1 MENHLERKAGISLMF
16 GSALMVAT
24 MVLHPAGGSIAQI
37 LKMLNVIV
45 IAHSLAIFTLPF
57 VAFGF
62 YGLTISVLGKSQF
75 SILALIIISFSL
87 IAGLI
92 AASINGLA
100 IPIFL
105 SKAVKNIP
113 YDENLVK
120 SLLHL
125 AFSLNKAMDYV
136 FVVGCSLSMG
146 IWSSLIIK
154 GSFFPKWIG
163 YYGILLIV
171 FALIATSFNFS
182 FINLLGFRIFIF
194 GMVSWI
200 IGIGYFM
207 KNSRIV
213 L

>member
-1 MENHLERKAGISLMF
+1 MENQFQKKSGISLMF

-37 LKMLNVIV
+37 LKMLNIII

-62 YGLTISVLGKSQF
+62 YGLTISLLGKSQLSMLSF
-75 SILALIIISFSL
+75 IIICFAL
-87 IAGLI
+87 IAGLM

-105 SKAVKNIP
+105 SKVVKDIS

-120 SLLHL
+120 SLLNL

-136 FVVGCSLSMG
+136 FVVGCSVSMG

-154 GSFFPKWIG
+154 GTFFPKWLG

-171 FALIATSFNFS
+171 FAVIAASLSFS
-182 FINLLGFRIFIF
+182 FINLFGFRIFIF

-200 IGIGYFM
+200 IGIGYFL
-207 KNSRIV
+207 KNSRTGF
-213 L
+213 